1 MKKRT
6 SPGISKELTLKNSL
20 ASLSLDL
27 WGGAITDFHLLENG
41 VNPLSFKFSSE
52 QMPENNRV
60 GAPYQGHFICLGRWG
75 EPSEGEKRA
84 GMPNH
89 GQFANILW
97 QQEQSEQ
104 RDALYM
110 TATAPLE
117 GLQLSRTLQ
126 LDADSAVIA
135 VEEKV
140 TNINPLGRVYNMV
153 QHPTLS
159 SPFLNAATV
168 VDCNAKTGFNQ
179 FFSQGPNL
187 YGMDW
192 PMGITEEVSVINLRR
207 PDKTYNAVYSFV
219 VDKTST
225 IGWVTAFS
233 PIHQTLIGYIWN
245 RKDYPWIHLWQ
256 HWPGEQICYRGI
268 EFGTAGIHKPF
279 REILAT
285 APRVFGEC
293 TFAYIDAG
301 ETVSR
306 RYLAFLLKVQNNYTG
321 VSSIEVAEGKIM
333 IGARLQEQDTSIDTT
348 FKDFL

>member
-1 MKKRT
+1 MNKPPGRQT
-6 SPGISKELTLKNSL
+6 STEIRLQNSKAALC
-20 ASLSLDL
+20 LDL

-41 VNPLSFKFSSE
+41 INPLSFKFSKE
-52 QMPENNRV
+52 QMPENNRK

-75 EPSEGEKRA
+75 EPSEGEIRA

-97 QQEQSEQ
+97 KQEQGDQEQ
-104 RDALYM
+104 TVHM

-126 LDADSAVIA
+126 LDAGSAVIA

-159 SPFLNAATV
+159 SPFLNGATM

-179 FFSQGPNL
+179 HFSHGPNL

-192 PMGITEEVSVINLRR
+192 PMGLTEEASVANLRH
-207 PDKTYNAVYSFV
+207 PQKAYNAVFSFV
-219 VDKTST
+219 VDKTSKF
-225 IGWVTAFS
+225 GWVTAFS
-233 PIHQTLIGYIWN
+233 PAHLTLIGYIWN
-245 RKDYPWIHLWQ
+245 RRDYPWIHLWQ
-256 HWPGEQICYRGI
+256 HWSGEQIRYRGI

-279 REILAT
+279 KEILAT
-285 APRVFGEC
+285 APRVFGEY

-301 ETVSR
+301 ETVKR
-306 RYLAFLLKVQNNYTG
+306 PYLAFLLKVQKGYSG
-321 VSSIEVAEGKIM
+321 VSSIELENGVIHIRGRQQ
-333 IGARLQEQDTSIDTT
+333 GQDSYIETR